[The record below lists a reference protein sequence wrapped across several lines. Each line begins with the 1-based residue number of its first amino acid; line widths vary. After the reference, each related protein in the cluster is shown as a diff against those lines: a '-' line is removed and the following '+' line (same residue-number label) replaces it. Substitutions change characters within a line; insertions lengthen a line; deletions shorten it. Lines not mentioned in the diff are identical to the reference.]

1 MLSLLRPIGLV
12 GLTTAAVLA
21 AYVIPSDPIGCF
33 ALVDRVVLLPDSVN
47 PKTIQIWGAFVQT
60 AAIEMDGEQIVSV
73 EIGRYANARRGYLYY
88 TLNPKNPTA
97 ALAEWKDLQRVAGTG
112 MVIGFGGAFENVGT
126 IRRLSAPAGN
136 PDVYP
141 MGFGLTMAPQAR
153 RVPGITSELL
163 HVPAAIRP
171 ADGATVTVGRVTLA
185 ARNIA
190 DGGVKYLFEIEG
202 PGGVKESSP
211 PVIPGRERETTWTPA
226 LQLRAGTE
234 YTWSVRTIN
243 SLGGIHQPDVAT
255 FQTAK

>member
-1 MLSLLRPIGLV
+1 MFTLFRPIAIAG
-12 GLTTAAVLA
+12 LA
-21 AYVIPSDPIGCF
+21 ASAVAAFRVLPSDPIGCF
-33 ALVDRVVLLPDSVN
+33 ALVDRVVMLPDSVN

-60 AAIEMDGEQIVSV
+60 AAIEMDGEQIVSI

-97 ALAEWKDLQRVAGTG
+97 ALTEWKDLQRVAGTG
-112 MVIGFGGAFENVGT
+112 TVIGFGGAFENVGT
-126 IRRLSAPAGN
+126 IRRPSAPAVN
-136 PDVYP
+136 PEVYP

-153 RVPGITSELL
+153 RVPGIVSELL

-171 ADGATVTVGRVTLA
+171 ADGATVTAGRVTLA
-185 ARNIA
+185 ARNIPDSA
-190 DGGVKYLFEIEG
+190 VKYHFEIEG

-211 PVIPGRERETTWTPA
+211 PILPGRERETTWTPT
-226 LQLRAGTE
+226 LQVRAGAQ
-234 YTWSVRTIN
+234 YTWSVRTVN